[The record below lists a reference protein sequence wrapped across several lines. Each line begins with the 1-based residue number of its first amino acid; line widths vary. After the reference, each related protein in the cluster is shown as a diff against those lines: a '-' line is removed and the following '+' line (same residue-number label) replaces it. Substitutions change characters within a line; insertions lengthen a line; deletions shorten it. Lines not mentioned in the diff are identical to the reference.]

1 MKEESGV
8 LEVDYRSEGS
18 GVEVSV
24 LFELEVSGESRA
36 TNGEVAFESLECWV
50 AD

>member
-1 MKEESGV
+1 MAMKEESGV

-24 LFELEVSGESRA
+24 LFELEVSGKVVRQMVKWRSKVSSV
-36 TNGEVAFESLECWV
+36 G
-50 AD
+50 